1 MKSNLP
7 SNHSAPATKEMPSR
21 VHLSRIIAINWYGY
35 RRFIDVSG
43 LSLITGANGS
53 GKSVL
58 LDLIQFVLLGESL
71 SRFNKAAAGAG
82 SGRSLRG
89 YCLCDTNTQGAD
101 GQERYLRPSGVT
113 LAALEFV
120 WPQEDGEESPRRE
133 TWGAR
138 IEFEG
143 PSARAKT
150 LWFNIPNRI
159 EKENFLTRD
168 LDPDAL
174 AFMPEDEF
182 RVHVKRDLGGDV
194 FDRQGSYLEEM
205 ATRGH
210 LGFDRPQMNKTLP
223 NSMAFQP
230 VESFEKFIREYL
242 LEPGLP
248 DVKAVRASV
257 DAHRRA
263 QDRLAKMH
271 DQLDRLKRIGDSH
284 TEYRKARREA
294 RLHAHLL
301 DALSHERKLEN
312 LNERRDVLERGRRE
326 NAEQRAD
333 YEAAIIERNGLD
345 SQLNKVRLAAG
356 TTYKTARL
364 TEARGEQ
371 EEISRDL
378 DALREIEKSAQQ
390 FLYERTQNWKQW
402 LRLAEDLDLSAP
414 GETAEWLTQMQGGEE
429 NVALDAA
436 AKMPRA
442 YQALVNDA
450 RDQLRPLEDKTK
462 ELEAREARLRRE
474 LDDLDHKGSAAP
486 SPLLD
491 ALKSRG
497 QKADALARVIE
508 VREAAEPWWPLLETL
523 LGKQRGSVLPEDF
536 KAAWDQ
542 AQRLGHLDEPLVNSD
557 ELGSVSG
564 AAKKGSVASFFET
577 KHDLA
582 SSYLHHLYGDLMA
595 VDSVSE
601 IEKYPRAISK
611 DGWLKDPPHRSHLQP
626 SKEFTIG
633 EEGLR
638 RLLGM
643 RRDELETVTEELS
656 ILHRA
661 RENWRTFIHRG
672 ESWQLDKADP
682 PAGSAKLRDLPRLRA
697 ELGKL
702 NETIRLLA
710 TPEREALVEKL
721 RVLEKTFQGIIER
734 TGRLAN
740 SIEKFDLQEKQAL
753 ESIAD
758 LELEEREHFIRRQQS
773 RETLAGV
780 PDAEI
785 SDMISSVAA
794 QFPKWQQRLEAVE
807 AVARTR
813 EHDSDVARRERDI
826 ERHALAEQHPEAAE
840 AFDPEDDENTRYE
853 ARREELET
861 HELEKYTLAA
871 EDARKEWEDRLQHQV
886 LDVLKEK
893 LDEAERTKREL
904 NRAMDHDIGGWR
916 YQLCMKADRSHS
928 AIWALVDK
936 GLNPSMELFAEGA
949 KEEIENAKAALMLA
963 IENAEEPRHQR
974 ALDYRYY
981 HHWDIQATPT
991 GKGEGAA
998 ISLNRNAKKQ
1008 SGGENQAP
1016 FFVAMLAAFQRVYDL
1031 GPRETR
1037 KNLGIV
1043 IMDEAFS
1050 KLSGDRIDSCLA
1062 LARNFGLQL
1071 VMAFPEDRLPTMI
1084 QHAETVVQCRVD
1096 RTYDESSGRIT
1107 DINNWVVKVDREKLL
1122 EALS

>member
-1 MKSNLP
+1 
-7 SNHSAPATKEMPSR
+7 MPSR

-58 LDLIQFVLLGESL
+58 LDLIQFVMLGESL

-120 WPQEDGEESPRRE
+120 WPAEDGEETPRRE

-143 PSARAKT
+143 PSSKART
-150 LWFNIPNRI
+150 LWFTIPQRM
-159 EKENFLTRD
+159 EKEDFLGKD
-168 LDPDAL
+168 LLSEDL
-174 AFMPEDEF
+174 TFMPEDEF
-182 RVHVKRDLGGDV
+182 RVHIKRDLGGEV

-205 ATRGH
+205 GTRSH

-242 LEPGLP
+242 LEPGMP

-263 QDRLAKMH
+263 QDRLEKMH
-271 DQLDRLKRIGDSH
+271 DQLARLKRIGESH
-284 TEYRKARREA
+284 TEYRAARREA

-301 DALSHERKLEN
+301 EALTHERKLES
-312 LNERRDVLERGRRE
+312 LTAEREALEKRRTE
-326 NAEQRAD
+326 NSEQRAD
-333 YEAAIIERNGLD
+333 YESAMQERNELD
-345 SQLNKVRLAAG
+345 SQLNKVRLTAG
-356 TTYKTARL
+356 NDLQTARL
-364 TEARGEQ
+364 NEARVSQ
-371 EEISRDL
+371 EEVTRDL
-378 DALREIEKSAQQ
+378 DSLREIEKSAQQ
-390 FLYERTQNWKQW
+390 FLYERTQHWKQW
-402 LRLAEDLDLSAP
+402 LRLAEDLELKAP
-414 GETAEWLTQMQGGEE
+414 AQTTDWLKAMQGSEE
-429 NVALDAA
+429 NAALDAA

-442 YQALVNDA
+442 YQSLVNDA
-450 RDQLRPLEDKTK
+450 RDHLRPLEEKTK
-462 ELEAREARLRRE
+462 DLEARESRLRRE
-474 LDDLDHKGSAAP
+474 LDDLDHKGSSAP

-508 VREAAEPWWPLLETL
+508 VKEEAESWWPLLETL
-523 LGKQRGSVLPEDF
+523 LGKNRSSVLPQDF
-536 KAAWDQ
+536 KAAWDH
-542 AQRLGHLDEPLVNSD
+542 AQRLGHLDESLVNPD
-557 ELGSVSG
+557 ELGSISG
-564 AAKKGSVASFFET
+564 TPKKGTIASFFET
-577 KHDLA
+577 NHDLA
-582 SSYLHHLYGDLMA
+582 SSYLHHLYGDLTA
-595 VDSVSE
+595 VETAAD
-601 IEKYPRAISK
+601 IEKHPRAISK
-611 DGWLKDPPHRSHLQP
+611 DGWLKDPPHRRHLQP

-638 RLLGM
+638 RLRGM
-643 RRDELETVTEELS
+643 RQDELAEVTEELS

-661 RENWRTFIHRG
+661 RENWRTFLHRG
-672 ESWQLDKADP
+672 ESWELDKADP
-682 PAGSAKLRDLPRLRA
+682 PQGSGKLRDLPRLRT
-697 ELGKL
+697 ELAKL

-710 TPEREALVEKL
+710 TPEREALVEEL
-721 RVLEKTFQGIIER
+721 RVLEKTWQGVIER

-740 SIEKFDLQEKQAL
+740 SIEKFDLYEKQAL

-758 LELEEREHFIRRQQS
+758 LETEEQELFIKRQQG
-773 RETLAGV
+773 REALKGILE
-780 PDAEI
+780 AEI
-785 SDMISSVAA
+785 SEMISSVSA
-794 QFPKWQQRLEAVE
+794 QFPKWKDRLDAVE
-807 AVARTR
+807 AVSRTR
-813 EHDSDVARRERDI
+813 EHDSDKARRDRDI

-840 AFDPEDDENTRYE
+840 AFDPDDDENTRYE
-853 ARREELET
+853 LRREELET

-871 EDARKEWEDRLQHQV
+871 EDARREWEDRLQHQV

-916 YQLCMKADRSHS
+916 YQLSMKADRSHS

-949 KEEIENAKAALMLA
+949 KEEIEKAKAELMLA

-981 HHWDIQATPT
+981 HHWDIQATPI

-998 ISLNRNAKKQ
+998 ISLNKNAKKQ

-1084 QHAETVVQCRVD
+1084 QHAETVVQCRV
-1096 RTYDESSGRIT
+1096 RPRLRREIRPHHRHQQLGSESG
-1107 DINNWVVKVDREKLL
+1107 
-1122 EALS
+1122 

>member
-1 MKSNLP
+1 
-7 SNHSAPATKEMPSR
+7 MPTR

-35 RRFIDVSG
+35 RRFIDISG

-101 GQERYLRPSGVT
+101 GQERYLRPSGIT

-120 WPQEDGEESPRRE
+120 WPQEDGEETQRRE

-143 PSARAKT
+143 PTSKGKT
-150 LWFNIPNRI
+150 LWFSVPGRI
-159 EKENFLTRD
+159 EKENFLTPD
-168 LDPDAL
+168 LDPDTL

-182 RVHVKRDLGGDV
+182 RVHVKRDLGGEV

-205 ATRGH
+205 GTRSH

-242 LEPGLP
+242 LEPGMP

-263 QDRLAKMH
+263 QDRLEKMH
-271 DQLDRLKRIGDSH
+271 DQLDRLKRIGDFH

-301 DALSHERKLEN
+301 DALTHERKLES
-312 LNERRDVLERGRRE
+312 LTAEREELEKRRAE

-333 YEAAIIERNGLD
+333 YEAAIQERNELD
-345 SQLNKVRLAAG
+345 SQLGKVRLAAG
-356 TTYKTARL
+356 NDLQTARL
-364 TEARGEQ
+364 SEARTEQ
-371 EEISRDL
+371 EGVSRDL
-378 DALREIEKSAQQ
+378 ESLREIEKSAQQ

-402 LRLAEDLDLSAP
+402 LRLGEDLDLAAP
-414 GETAEWLTQMQGGEE
+414 EQASDWLKQMQAGEE
-429 NVALDAA
+429 NAALDAA

-442 YQALVNDA
+442 YQSLVNDA
-450 RDQLRPLEDKTK
+450 RDQLRPLEDKIK
-462 ELEAREARLRRE
+462 DLESREARLRRE
-474 LDDLDHKGSAAP
+474 LEDLDHKGSAVP

-508 VREAAEPWWPLLETL
+508 VREDAEPWWPLLETL
-523 LGKQRGSVLPEDF
+523 LGKHRASVLPQDF

-542 AQRLGHLDEPLVNSD
+542 ARRLGHLGEPLVNPA
-557 ELGSVSG
+557 ELGSSPG
-564 AAKKGSVASFFET
+564 KPKKGSVAAFFET
-577 KHDLA
+577 KHELA
-582 SSYLHHLYGDLMA
+582 GSYLHHLYGDLMA
-595 VDSVSE
+595 VDDVSE
-601 IEKYPRAISK
+601 IEKHPRAISM

-626 SKEFTIG
+626 SKEFSIG

-638 RLLGM
+638 RL
-643 RRDELETVTEELS
+643 RAIRQDELAQVTEELA

-661 RENWRTFIHRG
+661 RENWRTFLHRG

-740 SIEKFDLQEKQAL
+740 SIEKFDFHEKRSL

-758 LELEEREHFIRRQQS
+758 LEEEERELLIKRQQG
-773 RETLAGV
+773 REAISDAR
-780 PDAEI
+780 DAEI
-785 SDMISSVAA
+785 SEMISSVRS
-794 QFPKWQQRLEAVE
+794 QFPKWQQRLDAVE

-813 EHDSDVARRERDI
+813 EHDSDKARRDRDI
-826 ERHALAEQHPEAAE
+826 ERHALAEKHPETAE
-840 AFDPEDDENTRYE
+840 AFDPEDDENARYD
-853 ARREELET
+853 ARLEELET

-871 EDARKEWEDRLQHQV
+871 EDARREWEDRLQHQV

-916 YQLCMKADRSHS
+916 YQLSMKADRSHS

-949 KEEIENAKAALMLA
+949 KEEIENAKSALMLA
-963 IENAEEPRHQR
+963 IENAEDPRHQR

-998 ISLNRNAKKQ
+998 ISLNKNAKKQ

-1050 KLSGDRIDSCLA
+1050 KLSGDRIDSCLD

-1096 RTYDESSGRIT
+1096 RAYDEKSGRIT

-1122 EALS
+1122 EAYS